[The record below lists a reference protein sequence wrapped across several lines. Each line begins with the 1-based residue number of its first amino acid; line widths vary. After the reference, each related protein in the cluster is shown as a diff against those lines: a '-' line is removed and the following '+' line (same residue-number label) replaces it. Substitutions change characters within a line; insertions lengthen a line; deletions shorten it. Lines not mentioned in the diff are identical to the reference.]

1 MAADQADDARKLLE
15 ALNEFATAPDALTR
29 LFALLDDAS
38 TKQTGLREL
47 HKLLLWQ
54 SAPATRA
61 LDDVLAAYAEAAEA
75 DDDDEHQR
83 ALPPVRG
90 DAMLLVMGKPA
101 LLFAASIYDEELA
114 LLVWRGLAI
123 FQQQHPGFDLARQA
137 LDNAADS
144 HGFCSLHYAI
154 DAQMTE
160 YVRTVCETLAQPQNL
175 QYQPLLERIVTQD
188 VVLPVSKTQIQGK
201 NIASGGCTLLHF
213 AAKRGELELVK
224 LLADGPLHMNA
235 SALDWDGN
243 SPYWLALLH
252 GHDQVA
258 AFLEPLSGHEHG
270 LNRPDAAAIALRRE
284 ARELQAKTRY
294 IASMDASEPM
304 TQAHVFPA
312 IWSLHESRLV
322 LKTLESATRRQGWCT
337 QRHAAYPTTDLPCY
351 QAVPMDAWVRA
362 SIRARLFPQIQSQYA
377 IPMTQQLSFRELFF
391 VKYEARAGERAELG
405 VHCDGSVLSFNIL
418 LNERSEFEGGGTF
431 FEASKETMHIT
442 QGDAAVHSGKVR
454 HAGAPVVRGRRVILV
469 GFLDIIDRI
478 FRSE

>member
-1 MAADQADDARKLLE
+1 MTLEAGDCDARKLLE
-15 ALNEFATAPDALTR
+15 TLNEFATAPNALIK
-29 LFALLDDAS
+29 LFGQLDHES
-38 TKQTGLREL
+38 TKPIGLREL

-54 SAPATRA
+54 STAATST
-61 LDDVLAAYAEAAEA
+61 LDDVLTAYEVQ
-75 DDDDEHQR
+75 DDERQQE
-83 ALPPVRG
+83 LEPVRG
-90 DAMLLVMGKPA
+90 DTVLLVMGKPA
-101 LLFAASIYDEELA
+101 LLFATSIYDEELA
-114 LLVWRGLAI
+114 LLIWRGLVI
-123 FQQQHPGFDLARQA
+123 FQQQHPGFDLLRQA

-160 YVRTVCETLAQPQNL
+160 FLRTVSETLAQEENA

-201 NIASGGCTLLHF
+201 NIASGGCTLVHF

-224 LLADGPLHMNA
+224 LLVAGPLHMNA

-252 GHDQVA
+252 GHDDVA
-258 AFLEPLSGHEHG
+258 TFLEAFAQHAR
-270 LNRPDAAAIALRRE
+270 NRPDGDAIAIRRD
-284 ARELQAKTRY
+284 ARDLQAKNRY

-312 IWSLHESRLV
+312 IWSLHECRLV
-322 LKTLESATRRQGWCT
+322 LTTLESVTQLQGWCT
-337 QRHAAYPTTDLPCY
+337 QRHAAYPTTDLPSY

-362 SIRARLFPQIQSQYA
+362 SIRARLFPQIQTHYA
-377 IPMTQQLSFRELFF
+377 IPSTQQLSFRELFY

-418 LNERSEFEGGGTF
+418 LNDRSEFEGGGTF
-431 FEASKETMHIT
+431 FEASKETIHIT

-454 HAGAPVVRGRRVILV
+454 HAGAPVVQGRRVILV

-478 FRSE
+478 FHTE